1 MEEKGNILLGPVGG
15 LGFGGVVGLAVGYTA
30 KKIGKLVL
38 LAIGAVFI
46 LLQAL
51 AYTELIDIDW
61 GAVEGAATNAWE
73 TSDGTLADRAW
84 QVVTNNLP
92 FGGGFVAGFA
102 LGFKMG

>member
-15 LGFGGVVGLAVGYTA
+15 LGFGGVVGLGVGFTA
-30 KKIGKLVL
+30 KKIGKVIL
-38 LAIGAVFI
+38 LTIGAVVI

-51 AYTELIDIDW
+51 AYGELIDIDW
-61 GAVEGAATNAWE
+61 GAVEGAAKSAWA
-73 TSDGTLADRAW
+73 TPDGTLADRAW
-84 QVVTNNLP
+84 EVVTNNLP

>member
-1 MEEKGNILLGPVGG
+1 MEERGDILLGPVGG
-15 LGFGGVVGLAVGYTA
+15 LGFGGVVGLAVGFTA
-30 KKIGKLVL
+30 KKVGKLVL
-38 LAIGAVFI
+38 LGIGVVVA

-51 AYTELIDIDW
+51 AYAELVQIDW
-61 GAVEGAATNAWE
+61 GAVEGAATRVWQ

-84 QVVTNNLP
+84 EILTNNLP

>member
-15 LGFGGVVGLAVGYTA
+15 LGFGGVVGLAVGYAA

-38 LAIGAVFI
+38 LALGAVVI
-46 LLQAL
+46 LLQVLVYAD
-51 AYTELIDIDW
+51 LIDIDW
-61 GAVEGAATNAWE
+61 SAVRGVAQNTWE
-73 TSDGTLADRAW
+73 TSNGTLADRAW
-84 QVVTNNLP
+84 EIVSHNLP